1 LVNEY
6 RVHEL
11 LRVEPEI
18 ASAWAGAPDWVSSA
32 LRRAPWVVV
41 RRQHVAGAVAV
52 GVRGTN
58 RAERFAAVIEESEVR
73 EIARPGELISRIG
86 TLGRLQSAFHEIARI
101 GRKLGFEV
109 HPIGSFGF
117 ELASAMSSTNAN
129 SDLDVLVKADG
140 ADRSALHALSDASGA
155 IRESS
160 GVRIDIEVTV
170 GDYALALGELDSAE
184 AVIVKSPFGP
194 KLIACPF

>member
-1 LVNEY
+1 MLPAPLQSAFVG
-6 RVHEL
+6 R
-11 LRVEPEI
+11 I
-18 ASAWAGAPDWVSSA
+18 APSVSPRLS
-32 LRRAPWVVV
+32 RRA
-41 RRQHVAGAVAV
+41 
-52 GVRGTN
+52 
-58 RAERFAAVIEESEVR
+58 RFGRS
-73 EIARPGELISRIG
+73 PGRV